1 MDWRDYVQIAFIS
14 AGGLGL
20 FLFGIQMMASGM
32 QKAAG
37 DRLRRIL
44 ETLTKNPITGL
55 LTGLVITM
63 LIQSSGA
70 TTVMVVGFANAGL
83 ISLSQAISVI
93 IGANVG
99 TTVTAQ
105 IISFKIEMIAF
116 PAIGIGSLII
126 FFSRRRQY
134 RYLGEA
140 LLGTGLLFLGIS
152 TMSSGLSP
160 LKDLPAFNSLLA
172 QFSAFPLLGV
182 LGGAFLTAILQSS
195 SAFTGM
201 IIALSMQGG
210 IALNQALPLIL
221 GSNIGTCV
229 IAFIAS
235 VGTNLTARRTA
246 MAHLLFNVIG
256 VFLCLIVLQPFT
268 ALVLKTGFTVTRQ
281 IANAHTIFNVLNS
294 TIFILA
300 LPYFTRMVGRIV
312 PGKEVGLEI
321 GPTYLD
327 RRMLPTPAAAIGA
340 AKKELL
346 RMAVIAR
353 DMVGEALSCFV
364 RNDLK
369 NVANIEQMEELL
381 DGMEKA
387 ITIFLSELS
396 QNPLTEAES
405 KMVGSFIS
413 AANDLER
420 IGDHAENI
428 MQLAETKVED
438 RLPFSE
444 QALEELSLLY
454 DQVGAAMKQAAEALE
469 TENKQLARM
478 VIVGDDEVDLMEK
491 FLRKAHIERINT
503 KKCFPPAGV
512 IYLDVLSNLE
522 RIGDHA
528 TNIAQLVVEEF

>member
-1 MDWRDYVQIAFIS
+1 MNWRDLVQIAFIS

-44 ETLTKNPITGL
+44 EVLTHNPIAGF
-55 LTGLVITM
+55 LTGMIITM
-63 LIQSSGA
+63 LVQSSGA

-83 ISLSQAISVI
+83 MSLSQAISVI
-93 IGANVG
+93 IGTNVG

-105 IISFKIEMIAF
+105 IISFNIEILAF

-126 FFSRRRQY
+126 FFTKRRQY

-140 LLGTGLLFLGIS
+140 LLGTGLLFLGIT
-152 TMSSGLSP
+152 TMASGLGP
-160 LKDLPAFNSLLA
+160 LKDFPAFNNLLA
-172 QFSAFPLLGV
+172 QLSAFPLLGV
-182 LGGAFLTAILQSS
+182 LGGAIFTAILQSS
-195 SAFTGM
+195 SAFAGM
-201 IIALSMQGG
+201 IIAMSIQGG
-210 IALNQALPLIL
+210 IALDQALPLIL
-221 GSNIGTCV
+221 GSNIGTCI

-246 MAHLLFNVIG
+246 MAHLLFNTIG
-256 VFLCLIVLQPFT
+256 VLLCLIMLQPFT
-268 ALVLKTGFTVTRQ
+268 ALVLHTGATVTRQ

-294 TIFILA
+294 IIFILI
-300 LPYFTRMVGRIV
+300 LPHFTKLVSRII

-327 RRMLPTPAAAIGA
+327 PRMLPTPAAALGV

-346 RMAVIAR
+346 RMAVIAH
-353 DMVGEALSCFV
+353 DMVGDALNCFTG
-364 RNDLK
+364 NDLK
-369 NVANIEQMEELL
+369 KMANIEQMEELL
-381 DGMEKA
+381 DGMEKTV
-387 ITIFLSELS
+387 TIFLSELS

-420 IGDHAENI
+420 IGDHAHNI
-428 MQLAETKVED
+428 LQLAESKVED
-438 RLPFSE
+438 RLSFSE
-444 QALEELSLLY
+444 QALEELRLLY
-454 DQVGAAMKQAAEALE
+454 DLVSKAIKQATEALE
-469 TENKQLARM
+469 TENKQLGRM
-478 VIVGDDEVDLMEK
+478 VMVGDDEVDLMERV
-491 FLRKAHIERINT
+491 LRKAHIERINT
-503 KKCFPPAGV
+503 KRCYPSAGV
-512 IYLDVLSNLE
+512 LYLDVLSNLE

-528 TNIAQLVVEEF
+528 TNIAQLVVEEL